1 VLWPCRRLP
10 IVTLPR
16 PPLSSTV
23 STLPLRV
30 AGLVVLLLCAASL
43 SPLGRPRLEAQTMP
57 QRDSLDALQDSLRE
71 VTDTVALGVLER
83 SMIEVTRVRRHEG
96 MLHLRLGLISL
107 RLAEL
112 GRRGA
117 ADDAAGEFQ
126 WATELEPTW
135 PWSWYGLGL
144 AEYAILDSEV
154 AIVAGLQ
161 AMFGRDRLTRAA
173 ELFAK
178 SAEVDPSFV
187 QGLTDLVGTALQQRM
202 NLRLEVA
209 LEALRRS
216 ARGGAANDPRVLLVR
231 GRIEREVGELD
242 SAIVA
247 FRSYLTV
254 GGNGPLGRYELGRTQ
269 LTAGQ
274 LEGRASYY
282 EAARGSE
289 PIVDSAMRADL
300 VDMVGDTALVPLDSL
315 RGPAREGWLRNFWG
329 RRDQEDLRRPG
340 ERMAEHYRRLQY
352 ARRNFRLVSPKR
364 QYRIEER
371 YRSFN
376 RDYDD
381 RGLIYIRH
389 GEPTDRVSITHP
401 DLPHNQTWKYARPEG
416 DLIFHFVARED
427 VQDFKLVESVY
438 DIMGFDAAIAL
449 RSGLAAP
456 GLRGQAMNVLQSRQ
470 TISPMYGRLMAAGG
484 AAQGVMDRERRVGQ
498 QSIATGTTGDS
509 YLLHFSD
516 ELTGSKWSVMAAGER
531 DGQGVVHVTWAVPST
546 ALRAVPSSRGVLYP
560 VHLRISLIDL
570 ATGQLAATI
579 DSTTMFG
586 AAQPVP
592 RGEWLVGRQELTL
605 PPGRYRWRVALQE
618 GEAGVLSPPDT
629 LEVAT
634 PGQLGLSDIVLGARH
649 TNLTWLRSAE
659 DTVFFNPVGT
669 FRSGGQLELFYE
681 VLGIPAGGAFRTQ
694 VRVSRPGGIRLFGR
708 GSAISVRQGG
718 ESAGPRSAQTVTL
731 DLGRLRPGPYT
742 LEVTVEREGEQVRR
756 RASFTVVAPAS
767 P

>member
-1 VLWPCRRLP
+1 VRWPGRRLQV
-10 IVTLPR
+10 VTSPR
-16 PPLSSTV
+16 PPLSATV
-23 STLPLRV
+23 SRLTLRSV
-30 AGLVVLLLCAASL
+30 GLLALLLLARA
-43 SPLGRPRLEAQTMP
+43 PLAAQTMP
-57 QRDSLDALQDSLRE
+57 QRDSLDALQDSLAAA
-71 VTDTVALGVLER
+71 TDTTSLLRLER
-83 SMIEVTRVRRHEG
+83 AMMETTRARRNEA
-96 MLHLRLGLISL
+96 MLHLRLGLVAL

-112 GRRGA
+112 GRREA

-126 WATELEPTW
+126 WASELEPTW
-135 PWSWYGLGL
+135 PWAWYGLGL

-202 NLRLEVA
+202 NLRLAVA
-209 LEALRRS
+209 LEALRR
-216 ARGGAANDPRVLLVR
+216 AATGGAANDPRVLLVR

-242 SAIVA
+242 SAIIA
-247 FRSYLTV
+247 FRGYLTV

-274 LEGRASYY
+274 LEGRTSYF
-282 EAARGSE
+282 EAARGGDA
-289 PIVDSAMRADL
+289 IVDSAIRADL
-300 VDMVGDTALVPLDSL
+300 VDMVGDTALFPLDSL
-315 RGPAREGWLRNFWG
+315 SGGARERWLREFWG
-329 RRDQEDLRRPG
+329 RRDQEDLRRSG

-389 GEPTDRVSITHP
+389 GEPTDRVSIAHP

-438 DIMGFDAAIAL
+438 DILGFDAAISL
-449 RSGLAAP
+449 RSGTATP
-456 GLRGQAMNVLQSRQ
+456 GMRGQAMAVLQSREA
-470 TISPMYGRLMAAGG
+470 ISPMYGRLLAGG
-484 AAQGVMDRERRVGQ
+484 GVAQGVMDRERRIGQ
-498 QSIATGTTGDS
+498 QSIAAGTTGDS
-509 YLLHFSD
+509 YLLFFPD
-516 ELTGSKWSVMAAGER
+516 ELAGSKWSVMAAGER
-531 DGQGVVHVTWAVPST
+531 NGEAVVHVTWAVPSA

-570 ATGQLAATI
+570 ATGRLAAGI
-579 DSTTMFG
+579 DTTTMFG

-605 PPGRYRWRVALQE
+605 PPGRYRWRVALEE
-618 GEAGVLSPPDT
+618 GESGVLSSPDT
-629 LEVAT
+629 LEVAA
-634 PGQLGLSDIVLGARH
+634 PGELGLSDIVLGARH

-669 FRSGGQLELFYE
+669 FRSGGSLELFYE
-681 VLGIPAGGAFRTQ
+681 VLGVPVGEAFRTE
-694 VRVSRPGGIRLFGR
+694 VRVSRPGGLRLFGR
-708 GSAISVRQGG
+708 GSAITVRQGG
-718 ESAGPRSAQTVTL
+718 ESTGPRSAQAVTL
-731 DLGRLRPGPYT
+731 DIGRLRPGTYT
-742 LEVTVEREGEQVRR
+742 LEVTVERDGRQARR